1 MSAGTHDRID
11 ASEIVS
17 LLEDPERV
25 AALRHHLDELTLGP
39 AFRGSH
45 RSQQFLRYVVEKTL
59 QGSVDQLKERTIG
72 IELFQRP
79 PSYDTGEDAVVRV
92 TASDVRR
99 RLLQHYGRYGDKSH
113 FRIQLPPGSYVP
125 GIEFEPTPVA
135 VASVIPDPLL
145 PEPARPEPAL
155 AAVTHEEIRL
165 PRLVTRQKLRPAF
178 LFPAS
183 LFVLLLVVGLWGFRI
198 SRSPASAIS
207 LPPWTAIF
215 RPGHT
220 THLIT
225 SDPNIEQLEE
235 LTGSDISLSDYANQ
249 KYVPNVD
256 ALSSDQRQFYTF
268 YLHADNPAA
277 VDTPLA
283 VNIARLVPDGDRL
296 DVGSARSLR
305 VRDTQTDDNFILL
318 GSPRSDPW
326 FQIFESQLDFR
337 FTYSKDLNQEIIR
350 NVRALHGEQ
359 SLYVPTAGGFATGES
374 FAILALVQIPNQSGQ
389 ALLLA
394 GADGEGTEAAGRLVT
409 DRQHLLRVL
418 QYCGISPRGPA
429 PDFELLLHLHTMA
442 GSPSTVDLAACHR
455 LAGYKPS

>member
-1 MSAGTHDRID
+1 MSTGTHDRID
-11 ASEIVS
+11 ASEMVG
-17 LLEDPERV
+17 LLEDPERI
-25 AALRHHLDELTLGP
+25 AALRHHLDELTLGL

-45 RSQQFLRYVVEKTL
+45 RSQQFLRHVVEKTL
-59 QGSVDQLKERTIG
+59 QGSVDELKERTIG

-79 PSYDTGEDAVVRV
+79 PSYDTGEDAIVRV

-99 RLLQHYGRYGDKSH
+99 RLLQHYGRYGDQSH

-125 GIEFEPTPVA
+125 WIEFEPTPVA
-135 VASVIPDPLL
+135 VAPVIPAIPL
-145 PEPARPEPAL
+145 PELPLP
-155 AAVTHEEIRL
+155 AVTHEDIQP
-165 PRLVTRQKLRPAF
+165 PRPAARQKLRPAF
-178 LFPAS
+178 LLPTA
-183 LFVLLLVVGLWGFRI
+183 LFVLLLIVGLWWSFRV
-198 SRSPASAIS
+198 SSSPASAIS

-215 RPGHT
+215 RSGHA

-256 ALSSDQRQFYTF
+256 ALSADQRQFYNF

-283 VNIARLVPDGDRL
+283 VNIARLVPDSFTI

-337 FTYSKDLNQEIIR
+337 FAYSKDLNQEIIR
-350 NVRALHGEQ
+350 NVHPLHGEP

-394 GADGEGTEAAGRLVT
+394 GADGEGTEAVGHLVT
-409 DRQHLLRVL
+409 DRQHLLSAL
-418 QYCGISPRGPA
+418 QFCGISPRGPA

-455 LAGYKPS
+455 LPGYKPS

>member
-1 MSAGTHDRID
+1 MSTGTHDRID
-11 ASEIVS
+11 ASEMVS

-99 RLLQHYGRYGDKSH
+99 RLLQHYGRYGDQSQ

-125 GIEFEPTPVA
+125 GIEFEPTPAA
-135 VASVIPDPLL
+135 VAPVIPDSPLPVPAL
-145 PEPARPEPAL
+145 PAVKREEVRPARL
-155 AAVTHEEIRL
+155 IV
-165 PRLVTRQKLRPAF
+165 RQKLRPA
-178 LFPAS
+178 LLLSA
-183 LFVLLLVVGLWGFRI
+183 LFVLLLIVGLWSLRVNRTP
-198 SRSPASAIS
+198 SSAIS

-249 KYVPNVD
+249 KFVPRVD
-256 ALSSDQRQFYTF
+256 ALSSDQNQFYTF

-283 VNIARLVPDGDRL
+283 VNIARLVPDSFRF
-296 DVGSARSLR
+296 DVGSARNLR
-305 VRDTQTDDNFILL
+305 VRDMQTDDDFILL

-337 FTYSKDLNQEIIR
+337 FAYSKDLNQEIIR
-350 NVRALHGEQ
+350 NVRALHGES

-374 FAILALVQIPNQSGQ
+374 FAILALVQVPNQSGQ

-409 DRQHLLRVL
+409 DRQRLLQAL
-418 QYCGISPRGPA
+418 QFCGISPRGPS

-455 LAGYKPS
+455 LPGYKPS

>member
-1 MSAGTHDRID
+1 MSAETHDRID

-17 LLEDPERV
+17 LLEDPVRV

-45 RSQQFLRYVVEKTL
+45 RSQQFLRHVVEKTL

-72 IELFQRP
+72 IELFQRS
-79 PSYDTGEDAVVRV
+79 PSYDTGEDAIVRV

-99 RLLQHYGRYGDKSH
+99 RLLQHYGRYGDQSH

-125 GIEFEPTPVA
+125 GIEFEPTPIA
-135 VASVIPDPLL
+135 VASVIPVVPL
-145 PEPARPEPAL
+145 PEPAL
-155 AAVTHEEIRL
+155 HAVTHEEIL
-165 PRLVTRQKLRPAF
+165 PLRPATRRRLGPAF
-178 LFPAS
+178 LLSAA
-183 LFVLLLVVGLWGFRI
+183 LLVLLLVVGFWSLRLARG
-198 SRSPASAIS
+198 PESAVS

-215 RPGHT
+215 RSGHT

-283 VNIARLVPDGDRL
+283 VNIARLVPDSFRL
-296 DVGSARSLR
+296 DVGSARGLR
-305 VRDTQTDDNFILL
+305 VRDMQTDDNFILL

-337 FTYSKDLNQEIIR
+337 FAYSKDLNQEIVR
-350 NVRALHGEQ
+350 NVRALRGEP

-374 FAILALVQIPNQSGQ
+374 FAILALVQVPNQSGQ

-394 GADGEGTEAAGRLVT
+394 GADGEGTEAAGHLVT
-409 DRQHLLRVL
+409 DRQHLLLAL
-418 QYCGISPRGPA
+418 QYCGISPGGPA

-442 GSPSTVDLAACHR
+442 GSPSTVDMAACHR
-455 LAGYKPS
+455 LPAYKPS

>member
-1 MSAGTHDRID
+1 MGTGIHDRID
-11 ASEIVS
+11 ATEIVS

-45 RSQQFLRYVVEKTL
+45 RSQQFLRHVVEKTL

-72 IELFQRP
+72 IELFQRS
-79 PSYDTGEDAVVRV
+79 PSYDTGEDAIVRV

-99 RLLQHYGRYGDKSH
+99 RLLQHYGRYGDQSP

-125 GIEFEPTPVA
+125 GIEFEPISIA
-135 VASVIPDPLL
+135 AASVIPAVPL
-145 PEPARPEPAL
+145 PEPAL
-155 AAVTHEEIRL
+155 HAVTHEEIL
-165 PRLVTRQKLRPAF
+165 PPQPATRRRLRPAF
-178 LFPAS
+178 LLPAA
-183 LFVLLLVVGLWGFRI
+183 LFVLMLVAGLWSLRVGRG
-198 SRSPASAIS
+198 PESAVS
-207 LPPWTAIF
+207 LPPWTAIL

-220 THLIT
+220 IRLIT
-225 SDPNIEQLEE
+225 SDPNIEQLEQ

-249 KYVPNVD
+249 KYVQNVD
-256 ALSSDQRQFYTF
+256 TLSPDQRQFYAF
-268 YLHADNPAA
+268 YLHADNAAA

-283 VNIARLVPDGDRL
+283 ANIARLVPDSFRL
-296 DVGSARSLR
+296 DVGSARDLR
-305 VRDTQTDDNFILL
+305 VRDMQTDDSFIVL
-318 GSPRSDPW
+318 GGPRSDPW

-337 FTYSKDLNQEIIR
+337 FAFSKDLNQEIIR
-350 NVRALHGEQ
+350 NVRALNGEP
-359 SLYVPTAGGFATGES
+359 SRYVPTAVGFATGES

-409 DRQHLLRVL
+409 DRQHLLAAL

-442 GSPSTVDLAACHR
+442 GSPSTVELAACHR
-455 LAGYKPS
+455 LAAYKPS

>member
-1 MSAGTHDRID
+1 MSIGTHDRID
-11 ASEIVS
+11 ASEIAS

-45 RSQQFLRYVVEKTL
+45 RSQQFLRYVVEKAL
-59 QGSVDQLKERTIG
+59 QGSVDQVKERTIG
-72 IELFQRP
+72 VELFQRP

-99 RLLQHYGRYGDKSH
+99 RLLQHYGRYGDQSH
-113 FRIQLPPGSYVP
+113 FRIQLPPGSYIP
-125 GIEFEPTPVA
+125 EIECEPTPVVPVVLA
-135 VASVIPDPLL
+135 APL
-145 PEPARPEPAL
+145 PEPALL
-155 AAVTHEEIRL
+155 AVMHEEIEPSR
-165 PRLVTRQKLRPAF
+165 PATQRKLRLAF
-178 LFPAS
+178 LLPAALS
-183 LFVLLLVVGLWGFRI
+183 VLLLIVGLWSLRANRI
-198 SRSPASAIS
+198 PANAIS

-215 RPGHT
+215 RTGHT
-220 THLIT
+220 TRLVT
-225 SDPNIEQLEE
+225 SDSNIEQLEE

-256 ALSSDQRQFYTF
+256 ALSADQRQFYTF

-283 VNIARLVPDGDRL
+283 VNIARLVPDSFKL
-296 DVGSARSLR
+296 EVGSARSLR
-305 VRDTQTDDNFILL
+305 VRDMQTDDNFILL

-326 FQIFESQLDFR
+326 FQIFENQLDFR
-337 FTYSKDLNQEIIR
+337 FIYSKDLNQEIIR
-350 NVRALHGEQ
+350 DLRPQRGEP

-374 FAILALVQIPNQSGQ
+374 FAILALVQVPNQSGQ

-394 GADGEGTEAAGRLVT
+394 GADGEGTEAAGHLVT
-409 DRQHLLRVL
+409 DREHLLRAL
-418 QYCGISPRGPA
+418 QYCGISPSGPA
-429 PDFELLLHLHTMA
+429 PNFELLLHLHTMA

-455 LAGYKPS
+455 LPGIGSKPS

>member
-1 MSAGTHDRID
+1 MSTGTHDRID

-17 LLEDPERV
+17 LLEEPERA
-25 AALRHHLDELTLGP
+25 AALRRHLDELTQGL

-45 RSQQFLRYVVEKTL
+45 RSQEFLRYVVEKTL

-72 IELFQRP
+72 VALFHRP
-79 PSYDTGEDAVVRV
+79 PTYDTGEDAIVRV

-99 RLLQHYGRYGDKSH
+99 RLLQHYGRYGDQSH

-125 GIEFEPTPVA
+125 GIEFEPIPVA
-135 VASVIPDPLL
+135 PVATAAPL
-145 PEPARPEPAL
+145 PEPTLPAVVTYQEIEPLRSA
-155 AAVTHEEIRL
+155 TQR
-165 PRLVTRQKLRPAF
+165 KLHPAF
-178 LFPAS
+178 LLSAS
-183 LFVLLLVVGLWGFRI
+183 LCVLLLIVGLWSFRV
-198 SRSPASAIS
+198 SRSPVSTVS
-207 LPPWTAIF
+207 LPPWAAIF
-215 RPGHT
+215 HPGHT

-225 SDPNIEQLEE
+225 SDPNIEQLEQ
-235 LTGSDISLSDYANQ
+235 LTGSDISLSDYANE

-256 ALSSDQRQFYTF
+256 ALSADQRQFYSF
-268 YLHADNPAA
+268 YLHADNAAA

-283 VNIARLVPDGDRL
+283 VNIARLVPDGFRL
-296 DVGSARSLR
+296 DVGSARDLR
-305 VRDTQTDDNFILL
+305 VRDMQTDDSFILL

-326 FQIFESQLDFR
+326 FQVFEGQLDFR
-337 FTYSKDLNQEIIR
+337 FAYSKDLNQEIIR
-350 NVRALHGEQ
+350 NVRSLNGEP

-374 FAILALVQIPNQSGQ
+374 FAILALVQVPNQSGQ

-409 DRQHLLRVL
+409 DRQHLLQAL
-418 QYCGISPRGPA
+418 QYCGISPSGPT

-455 LAGYKPS
+455 LPAYKPS

>member
-1 MSAGTHDRID
+1 MSTGTHDRID

-17 LLEDPERV
+17 LLDDPERV
-25 AALRHHLDELTLGP
+25 AALRHHLEELTQGL

-45 RSQQFLRYVVEKTL
+45 RSQEFLRYVVEKTL

-72 IELFQRP
+72 VELFHRP
-79 PSYDTGEDAVVRV
+79 PSYDTGEDAIVRV

-99 RLLQHYGRYGDKSH
+99 RLLQHYGRYGDRSP

-125 GIEFEPTPVA
+125 GIEFEPISAAPVVVA
-135 VASVIPDPLL
+135 VPL
-145 PEPARPEPAL
+145 PEPV
-155 AAVTHEEIRL
+155 VTDEEIED
-165 PRLVTRQKLRPAF
+165 PRLATQRKLRPA
-178 LFPAS
+178 LLIAAV
-183 LFVLLLVVGLWGFRI
+183 LFVLLLIVGLWSFRV
-198 SRSPASAIS
+198 SRSPVSAVS

-215 RPGHT
+215 RPGHA

-225 SDPNIEQLEE
+225 SDPNIEQLEQ

-256 ALSSDQRQFYTF
+256 TLSADQRQFYAF
-268 YLHADNPAA
+268 YLRADNAAA

-283 VNIARLVPDGDRL
+283 VNIARLVPDSFTL
-296 DVGSARSLR
+296 DVDSARSVR
-305 VRDTQTDDNFILL
+305 VRDMQADDNFILL

-337 FTYSKDLNQEIIR
+337 FAYSKDLNQEIIR
-350 NVRALHGEQ
+350 NVRSQNGEP

-374 FAILALVQIPNQSGQ
+374 FAILALVQVPNQSGQ

-409 DRQHLLRVL
+409 DRQHLLHAL
-418 QYCGISPRGPA
+418 QYCGISPSGPA

-442 GSPSTVDLAACHR
+442 GSPSTVDMAACHR
-455 LAGYKPS
+455 LPGYKPS

>member
-1 MSAGTHDRID
+1 MNAATHDRID
-11 ASEIVS
+11 ASEMVS
-17 LLEDPERV
+17 LLEDPKRV
-25 AALRHHLDELTLGP
+25 AALRHHLDELTQGT
-39 AFRGSH
+39 AFRSSH
-45 RSQQFLRYVVEKTL
+45 RCQQFLRYVVEKTL
-59 QGSVDQLKERTIG
+59 QGSVDHLKERTIG

-99 RLLQHYGRYGDKSH
+99 RLLQHYGRYGGQSD

-125 GIEFEPTPVA
+125 GIEFEPAPVTLA
-135 VASVIPDPLL
+135 PVIPAAPL
-145 PEPARPEPAL
+145 PEPALL
-155 AAVTHEEIRL
+155 AVAHEEIR
-165 PRLVTRQKLRPAF
+165 PPQPATRHKLRPAF
-178 LFPAS
+178 LLPAA
-183 LFVLLLVVGLWGFRI
+183 LLVLLLAVSLW
-198 SRSPASAIS
+198 SYLDTRSPVSTIS

-215 RPGHT
+215 RPGHA

-235 LTGSDISLSDYANQ
+235 FTGSDISLSDYANQ

-256 ALSSDQRQFYTF
+256 ALSADQRQFYTF

-283 VNIARLVPDGDRL
+283 VNIARLVPESVRF

-350 NVRALHGEQ
+350 NVRAQHGEPG
-359 SLYVPTAGGFATGES
+359 LYVPTAGGFATGES
-374 FAILALVQIPNQSGQ
+374 FAILALVQVPNQSGQ

-394 GADGEGTEAAGRLVT
+394 GADGEGTEAAGHLVT
-409 DRQHLLRVL
+409 DLQHLLRAL
-418 QYCGISPRGPA
+418 QYCGISPRSPV

-442 GSPSTVDLAACHR
+442 GSPSTVDMAACHR
-455 LAGYKPS
+455 LPGYKPS

>member
-1 MSAGTHDRID
+1 MSTGTHDRID
-11 ASEIVS
+11 ASEMVS

-99 RLLQHYGRYGDKSH
+99 RLLQHYGRYGDQSQ

-125 GIEFEPTPVA
+125 GIEFEPTPAA
-135 VASVIPDPLL
+135 VALVIPGAPH
-145 PEPARPEPAL
+145 PEPAL
-155 AAVTHEEIRL
+155 AEPAIPAVTREEIQ
-165 PRLVTRQKLRPAF
+165 PAQSANRQRLRPA
-178 LFPAS
+178 LLLSA
-183 LFVLLLVVGLWGFRI
+183 LFVLLLIAGLWSFRI
-198 SRSPASAIS
+198 NGNQVSAIS

-249 KYVPNVD
+249 KFVPNVD
-256 ALSSDQRQFYTF
+256 ALSAGQSQFYTF

-283 VNIARLVPDGDRL
+283 VNIARLVPDSFRL
-296 DVGSARSLR
+296 DVGSARNLR
-305 VRDTQTDDNFILL
+305 VRDMQTDDNFILL

-337 FTYSKDLNQEIIR
+337 FVYSKDIHQEIIH
-350 NVRALHGEQ
+350 NVRALHGES

-374 FAILALVQIPNQSGQ
+374 FAILALVQVPNQSGQ

-409 DRQHLLRVL
+409 DRERLLRAL
-418 QYCGISPRGPA
+418 QFCGISPRGPA

-442 GSPSTVDLAACHR
+442 GSPSTMDLAACHR
-455 LAGYKPS
+455 LPGYKPS